1 MISYKIEVRRDIEG
15 ISGKVSISM
24 VFGVSQLSIYFKIKK
39 ENKKWHKK
47 H

>member
-24 VFGVSQLSIYFKIKK
+24 VFGVSQLSKK
-39 ENKKWHKK
+39 KKMNERR
-47 H
+47 